1 MKRTILSFVMAAT
14 ALLAGCDPMDDTSWT
29 HNESV
34 YLSWTEANPLTGR
47 RPAEIDVCN
56 IYFYPQTGN
65 IANYVFQMPTDEAS
79 VELPAGDYDML
90 VRHDITYIK
99 DADYFQTAKVV
110 LPTSYNTSGERVIV
124 KNPTKM
130 IYIATDRNLRVSDEE
145 QVQRRF
151 AMRRVLK
158 KLNLQ
163 VQIEDSLEL
172 TRDVSIDLSGL
183 ATELR
188 IASNQIISD
197 KQAVLLVNLKKY
209 GRSQQMVNRYLTTYT
224 GESYLLGVTGSNIMY
239 LNYTNAKEE
248 EQRVYID
255 VTGYLSNWSTDE
267 VTVHIKVNA
276 KDNTYKIERW
286 GDQTTEVELD

>member
-1 MKRTILSFVMAAT
+1 MAAT

-65 IANYVFQMPTDEAS
+65 IANYVFKMPTDEAS
-79 VELPAGDYDML
+79 VALPAGDYDML
-90 VRHDITYIK
+90 VRHDTTYIK

>member
-65 IANYVFQMPTDEAS
+65 IANYVFKMPTDEAS

-90 VRHDITYIK
+90 VRHDTTYIK

-172 TRDVSIDLSGL
+172 THDVSIDLSGL

-197 KQAVLLVNLKKY
+197 KQAVLLVNLKKH